1 MAKTPKKKVGRPT
14 KYNDQ
19 TLEEVKVY
27 FESCVDEYEEWHKT
41 RGEKSDTY
49 ERVLD
54 IKLPTYEG
62 LALHLDVVVDTL
74 LEWASVHPEFSVSLK
89 KLKQLQKEVI
99 VAKSLNGE
107 YNPTIAKLMLSVNH
121 DMIERKE
128 IDHTSKGEKIE
139 GFNYVAPDGDT
150 ND

>member
-1 MAKTPKKKVGRPT
+1 
-14 KYNDQ
+14 
-19 TLEEVKVY
+19 
-27 FESCVDEYEEWHKT
+27 
-41 RGEKSDTY
+41 
-49 ERVLD
+49 
-54 IKLPTYEG
+54 
-62 LALHLDVVVDTL
+62 
-74 LEWASVHPEFSVSLK
+74 
-89 KLKQLQKEVI
+89 VI